1 VDTKGDVIALV
12 DQVDAAV
19 RQMELHA
26 DQRIATEEGQ
36 HRAWSEDVGK
46 LRRATHAQAAANFI
60 AGAGDDRLR
69 GLKSAGD
76 DLALGEDIAADLG
89 DPDAAGRALD
99 EADTQI
105 PLELRHPFAELR
117 LGLAGR
123 ARRGGEA
130 AVAHHLREILQ
141 IVQVL
146 Q

>member
-1 VDTKGDVIALV
+1 M
-12 DQVDAAV
+12 
-19 RQMELHA
+19 R
-26 DQRIATEEGQ
+26 
-36 HRAWSEDVGK
+36 K

-69 GLKSAGD
+69 GFESAGD

-99 EADTQI
+99 EADAQI
-105 PLELRHPFAELR
+105 ALELSYPFAELR
-117 LGLAGR
+117 FGLAGR
-123 ARRGGEA
+123 ARGGGEA
-130 AVAHHLREILQ
+130 AVVHHLREILQ